1 MYFFSYERPEF
12 AIDNAR
18 DMRKLNDITIEAK
31 KTGVIILGAGVVKH
45 HILNTNM
52 MRNGSDYA
60 VYVNTSQEFDGS
72 DAGARPD
79 EAVSWGKLLPHSS
92 TVKVFGDATILF
104 PLMVA
109 KCFAQEK
116 GKK

>member
-1 MYFFSYERPEF
+1 MLSESLRSSARPSAIFSGWITFNLLGFRSVEPDSIYYWAQKNKIPVFCPAITDGSMGDMVYFFSYERPEF

-52 MRNGSDYA
+52 M
-60 VYVNTSQEFDGS
+60 
-72 DAGARPD
+72 
-79 EAVSWGKLLPHSS
+79 
-92 TVKVFGDATILF
+92 
-104 PLMVA
+104 
-109 KCFAQEK
+109 
-116 GKK
+116 